1 MTLRAVLA
9 DDSVLIRGGIARIL
23 QDEGV
28 EVVGEVG
35 DATALLR
42 LVGECRP
49 DVAVVD
55 VRMPPSHTVDGID
68 AAMKIRAEHAHTG
81 VLLLSQ
87 YVETAAA
94 MKLLAGGA
102 DSVGYLL
109 KDRVSDSDFISAVN
123 SVATGGTAID
133 PILVTRMMDRP
144 HRGRQLLDNLSDRER
159 EVLSL
164 MAEGKS
170 NQAIGAALFLGRRTV
185 ESHVSAIFDKLE
197 LRPEP
202 DDHRRVL
209 AVLTYL
215 KATGS

>member
-1 MTLRAVLA
+1 MALRAVLA
-9 DDSVLIRGGIARIL
+9 DDSVLIRGGIARVL

-28 EVVGEVG
+28 DVVGEAG
-35 DATALLR
+35 DALELLR
-42 LVGECRP
+42 LVGELAP
-49 DVAVVD
+49 DIAVVD
-55 VRMPPSHTVDGID
+55 IRMPPTKTVDGID
-68 AAMKIRAEHAHTG
+68 AAMKIRAEHPETA

-87 YVETAAA
+87 YVETVAA

-102 DSVGYLL
+102 ERVGYLL
-109 KDRVSDSDFISAVN
+109 KERVSDSEFISAVN
-123 SVATGGTAID
+123 AVATGGTAID

-144 HRGRQLLDNLSDRER
+144 HRGRLLLDNLTDRER
-159 EVLSL
+159 QVLSL

-170 NQAIGAALFLGRRTV
+170 NQAIGAALFLGLRTI

-215 KATGS
+215 EATAS